1 MRLGALPDLS
11 LDALLSRTS
20 RSFYLS
26 LAVLPAGL
34 RPALAGAYLV
44 ARAADT
50 IADTR
55 AVPPAQRLELLAAV
69 RNALHD
75 PGSASPAAA
84 RVHEALAGRDGA
96 AHPAERS
103 LLSRLDECLSAL
115 RRLQPLDADL
125 TRRVLDTL
133 LSGMERDLTRFPA
146 ENSGGVVALDTLSD
160 LDEYCWSAAGCVGD
174 YWTRLTAAHLPALR
188 PLAET
193 ALLERGVR
201 LGKALQLV
209 NVLRDAPR
217 DLRLGRC
224 YLPRD
229 LLARAGL
236 APEDLLDPA
245 RRRLARP
252 VLDEVRRLALT
263 HLDAAW
269 PYVLAIPWSQP
280 RLRLAVLW
288 PLWIALGTLARL
300 RDAPAPLDPART
312 VKVPRSE
319 LYLLLG
325 ESTVLVGSDLLLGRA
340 HDRRR
345 RAAH

>member
-84 RVHEALAGRDGA
+84 
-96 AHPAERS
+96 
-103 LLSRLDECLSAL
+103 RLDECLSAL

-209 NVLRDAPR
+209 NVLRDAPH

-236 APEDLLDPA
+236 LPADLLDPA